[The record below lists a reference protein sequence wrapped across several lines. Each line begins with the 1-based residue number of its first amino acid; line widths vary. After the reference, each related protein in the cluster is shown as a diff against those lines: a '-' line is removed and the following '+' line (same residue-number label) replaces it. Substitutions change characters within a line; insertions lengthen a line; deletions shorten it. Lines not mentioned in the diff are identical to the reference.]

1 MNTRKRSEICSKS
14 TIKRVESHPSVF
26 IVNFIV
32 DFEYLDVFRGALS
45 CVKTIKSK
53 DEQMLYLTSFKIA
66 TDFLDS

>member
-1 MNTRKRSEICSKS
+1 MNTRKSSEICSKS

-32 DFEYLDVFRGALS
+32 DFEYLNVFRGALS

-53 DEQMLYLTSFKIA
+53 DAVFNIIQNSHRF
-66 TDFLDS
+66 SR